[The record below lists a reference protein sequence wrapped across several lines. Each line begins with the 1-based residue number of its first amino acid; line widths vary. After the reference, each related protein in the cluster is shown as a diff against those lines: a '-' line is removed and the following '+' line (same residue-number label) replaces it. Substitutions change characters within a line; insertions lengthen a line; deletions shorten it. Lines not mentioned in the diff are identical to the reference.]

1 MSLPECLERA
11 ASELSPLADRIRPAN
26 GDPRR
31 LLDLLAPE
39 RSPTEA
45 ARVLA
50 WVLAAEEAAGEELL
64 EAWSGFPEG
73 AAVVAAVPEGDV
85 PKAGR
90 KLLRR
95 ALHRLRAQG
104 LAVAA
109 APVPASAIAPVR
121 RLVAASDRW
130 QAAHVSAPDYRG
142 TRMGYLVDDHPAGG
156 ARLFEVRF
164 DPARGILDFKLYN
177 AGRSKVRGFLKT
189 LMAGTNQRLFEVD
202 HSALCALVRRA
213 SLAQPMDRA
222 LPTFFVEWR
231 SRLFSESVEKASTPG
246 DLAREAVGAASDLV
260 ASRESV
266 VADVRV
272 GRLGPWPP
280 AVAWVGERMEQAQK
294 SLGEL
299 SGSARDEAIEAWVE
313 TVTQALAEATDRRG
327 LADQLA
333 EWAWVEWQRE
343 DLDRARA
350 LLAVSAELAGAQGE
364 AGNRALARA
373 RVDTVFGPF
382 LLSLKKS
389 LKNEAPE
396 HEALNKMGSDER

>member
-31 LLDLLAPE
+31 LLDLLPLAD
-39 RSPTEA
+39 A

-50 WVLAAEEAAGEELL
+50 WVLGDDEEAGEDLL
-64 EAWSGFPEG
+64 EAWSEFPEG
-73 AAVVAAVPEGDV
+73 ASILAAVPEAEL

-104 LAVAA
+104 VSLAESDAPAA
-109 APVPASAIAPVR
+109 APARRIA
-121 RLVAASDRW
+121 ATSDRW
-130 QAAHVSAPDYRG
+130 QAAHLSAPDFRG
-142 TRMGYLVDDHPAGG
+142 TRMGYLVDDHPSGG
-156 ARLFEVRF
+156 ARLFEIRF

-202 HSALCALVRRA
+202 HAALCALVRRA
-213 SLAQPMDRA
+213 SLAQPVDRA

-231 SRLFSESVEKASTPG
+231 SRLFSEAVEKDATPG
-246 DLAREAVGAASDLV
+246 ELARAALGGAADPV
-260 ASRESV
+260 KSRELV
-266 VADVRV
+266 LADLRA
-272 GRLGPWPP
+272 GRIGPWPP
-280 AVAWVGERMEQAQK
+280 ATAWVGERMERAQK
-294 SLGEL
+294 TLDEL
-299 SGSARDEAIEAWVE
+299 EGVAASSAIEAWLDA
-313 TVTQALAEATDRRG
+313 VTGELADATNRRE

-343 DLDRARA
+343 DLERARA
-350 LLAVSAELAGAQGE
+350 LLAVAAELAGSDGVDGQ
-364 AGNRALARA
+364 RALARA
-373 RVDTVFGPF
+373 RVDAVFGPF
-382 LLSLKKS
+382 LEAVKNDT
-389 LKNEAPE
+389 LKNNT
-396 HEALNKMGSDER
+396 LKNKGSEIR

>member
-39 RSPTEA
+39 KSPTEA

-64 EAWSGFPEG
+64 EAWSGFPEA
-73 AAVVAAVPEGDV
+73 AAVVAAVPESDV

-104 LAVAA
+104 VAVAPAPNA
-109 APVPASAIAPVR
+109 APATAPVR
-121 RLVAASDRW
+121 RLTGASDRW
-130 QAAHVSAPDYRG
+130 QAAHLSAPDFRG

-156 ARLFEVRF
+156 ARLFEIRF
-164 DPARGILDFKLYN
+164 DPTRGILDFKLYN

-202 HSALCALVRRA
+202 HGALCALVRRA
-213 SLAQPMDRA
+213 SLAQPADRA

-231 SRLFSESVEKASTPG
+231 SRLFSESVEKSATPG
-246 DLAREAVGAASDLV
+246 DLVREALGAATDPAASRDLV
-260 ASRESV
+260 L
-266 VADVRV
+266 ADLRA
-272 GRLGPWPP
+272 GRIGPWPP
-280 AVAWVGERMEQAQK
+280 ATAWVGEHMEQAQK
-294 SLGEL
+294 AVDAL
-299 SGSARDEAIEAWVE
+299 SGPARDEAIDAWLEA
-313 TVTQALAEATDRRG
+313 VTQALADATDRSG

-333 EWAWVEWQRE
+333 EWAWIEWQRE

-350 LLAVSAELAGAQGE
+350 LLAVSAELAGAQGAE
-364 AGNRALARA
+364 GNRALARA

-382 LLSLKKS
+382 LQA
-389 LKNEAPE
+389 LKNEA
-396 HEALNKMGSDER
+396 LKKMGSDGR

>member
-39 RSPTEA
+39 KSPTDA

-50 WVLAAEEAAGEELL
+50 WVLAADDAAGAELL
-64 EAWSGFPEG
+64 EAWSGFPEA
-73 AAVVAAVPEGDV
+73 AAVVAAVPESDV

-90 KLLRR
+90 KVLRR

-104 LAVAA
+104 VAVAA
-109 APVPASAIAPVR
+109 TPNVAPAAAPVR
-121 RLVAASDRW
+121 RLAAASDRW
-130 QAAHVSAPDYRG
+130 QAAHLSAPDFRG

-156 ARLFEVRF
+156 ARLFEIRF

-202 HSALCALVRRA
+202 HAALCALVRRA
-213 SLAQPMDRA
+213 SLAQPADRA

-231 SRLFSESVEKASTPG
+231 SRLFSEAVEKSPTPG
-246 DLAREAVGAASDLV
+246 ELAREALGAATDPAASLERVLADLR
-260 ASRESV
+260 AG
-266 VADVRV
+266 RV
-272 GRLGPWPP
+272 GPWPP
-280 AVAWVGERMEQAQK
+280 PTAWVAERMERGQK
-294 SLGEL
+294 SVDEL
-299 SGSARDEAIEAWVE
+299 SGPARDEAIEAWVE
-313 TVTQALAEATDRRG
+313 AVTRELADETDRRG

-333 EWAWVEWQRE
+333 EWAWIEWQRE
-343 DLDRARA
+343 DLERARA
-350 LLAVSAELAGAQGE
+350 LLAVSAELAGAQGAE
-364 AGNRALARA
+364 GNRALARA

-382 LLSLKKS
+382 LQA
-389 LKNEAPE
+389 LKNEA
-396 HEALNKMGSDER
+396 LKKMGSDGR

>member
-31 LLDLLAPE
+31 LLDLLPSAD
-39 RSPTEA
+39 A

-50 WVLAAEEAAGEELL
+50 WVLGDDEEAGADLL
-64 EAWSGFPEG
+64 EAWSEFPEG
-73 AAVVAAVPEGDV
+73 ASILAAVPEGEL

-104 LAVAA
+104 VSLAESDTPAA
-109 APVPASAIAPVR
+109 APARRIA
-121 RLVAASDRW
+121 ATSDRW
-130 QAAHVSAPDYRG
+130 QAAHLSAPDFRG
-142 TRMGYLVDDHPAGG
+142 TRMGYLVDDHPSGG
-156 ARLFEVRF
+156 ARLFEIRF

-202 HSALCALVRRA
+202 HAALCALVRRA
-213 SLAQPMDRA
+213 SLAQPVDRA

-231 SRLFSESVEKASTPG
+231 SRLFSEAVEKDPTPG
-246 DLAREAVGAASDLV
+246 ELAQAALGATADPV
-260 ASRESV
+260 KSRELV
-266 VADVRV
+266 LADLRA
-272 GRLGPWPP
+272 GRIGPWPP
-280 AVAWVGERMEQAQK
+280 ATAWVGERMERAQK
-294 SLGEL
+294 TLDEL
-299 SGSARDEAIEAWVE
+299 EGVAASSAIEAWLDA
-313 TVTQALAEATDRRG
+313 VTGELADATNRRE

-343 DLDRARA
+343 DLERARA
-350 LLAVSAELAGAQGE
+350 LLAVAAELAGSDGVDGQ
-364 AGNRALARA
+364 RALARA
-373 RVDTVFGPF
+373 RVDAVFGPF
-382 LLSLKKS
+382 LEAV
-389 LKNEAPE
+389 KNNT
-396 HEALNKMGSDER
+396 LNNKGSDIR